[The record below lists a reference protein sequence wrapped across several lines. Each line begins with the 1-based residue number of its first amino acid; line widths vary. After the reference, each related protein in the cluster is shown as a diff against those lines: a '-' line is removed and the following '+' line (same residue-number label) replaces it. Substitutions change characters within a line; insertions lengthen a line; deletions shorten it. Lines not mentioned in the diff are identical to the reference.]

1 MSSSKGRLVT
11 RRDFLRMTGVGTVA
25 LVASA
30 CRESATPSTSGT
42 SGTAASGAAA
52 PGSSTQG
59 GGTLKVVL
67 FSPSVGKGDQA
78 TTDSF
83 KAKHPGVNV
92 EITPIQGADWEAFF
106 SKILTNIAAGNVP
119 DLTAVA
125 TEGTQ
130 LFAGKGL
137 AQPLDDYVKKDQA
150 ELAEYFKDVHP

>member
-1 MSSSKGRLVT
+1 MSNDNGRSVS
-11 RRDFLRMTGVGTVA
+11 RRGFLRMAALGGGA
-25 LVASA
+25 LVVSA
-30 CRESATPSTSGT
+30 CGGFSGATGA
-42 SGTAASGAAA
+42 GTAAPASG
-52 PGSSTQG
+52 GSSQ
-59 GGTLKVVL
+59 TLKIAL
-67 FSPSVGKGDQA
+67 IGTEVGAGDKA
-78 TTDSF
+78 TTESF

-92 EITPIQGADWEAFF
+92 EITPIQGTDWEAFF